1 MSRPDAPPADR
12 LAEPVVTRRAFLAGG
27 AMALAAAGAYA
38 ATPRRAEH
46 RLARHKL
53 GDLVPRTVGPWT
65 ITTPAGVVTATE
77 ELQNKDG
84 YDQLLTRVYQAA
96 GLPSIMLLI
105 AYGSTQSGNLRLH
118 RPETCYPGQGFALE
132 RFADA
137 DFRFPGADVRARRF
151 TARRDDRVERLVYW
165 TRIAQSFPRD
175 TAEEYSAIF
184 GSVVRGVVPDG
195 VLVRL
200 STTDADGD
208 AADRVLDGFLRRS
221 MAGVGE
227 LGRRVLIGA
236 A

>member
-1 MSRPDAPPADR
+1 MNRSDALP
-12 LAEPVVTRRAFLAGG
+12 EPVVTRRALLVGG
-27 AMALAAAGAYA
+27 AMALTAAGAYA
-38 ATPRRAEH
+38 ATPRRAER

-53 GDLVPRTVGPWT
+53 GDLVPRAVGPWT
-65 ITTPAGVVTATE
+65 ATTPAGVVTATE
-77 ELQNKDG
+77 ELENKDG

-105 AYGSTQSGNLRLH
+105 AYGSTQGGTLQLH

-151 TARRDDRVERLVYW
+151 TARRDERVERLVYW
-165 TRIAQSFPRD
+165 TRIAASFPRN

-184 GSVVRGVVPDG
+184 RSVVGGVVPDG

-200 STTDADGD
+200 STTDADGE
-208 AADRVLDGFLRRS
+208 AADRALDDFLRRS
-221 MAGVGE
+221 IADAGG